1 MDSEKA
7 TWSVNTLS
15 PDRTRLLFQ
24 HGQQALVERIG
35 TAHRIDAAQPHHR
48 NAAGVHRRFCA
59 ARIGARQPSAP
70 SSTPPK

>member
-1 MDSEKA
+1 MQFRARLGELFRIRASSCSRMDSEKA

-35 TAHRIDAAQPHHR
+35 TAHT
-48 NAAGVHRRFCA
+48 V
-59 ARIGARQPSAP
+59 
-70 SSTPPK
+70 